1 MSQRLMKIR
10 AIRVS
15 LSFGV
20 IRVYDAGA
28 LPND

>member
-1 MSQRLMKIR
+1 MKFVIIR

-15 LSFGV
+15 LSFCV

-28 LPND
+28 VSND